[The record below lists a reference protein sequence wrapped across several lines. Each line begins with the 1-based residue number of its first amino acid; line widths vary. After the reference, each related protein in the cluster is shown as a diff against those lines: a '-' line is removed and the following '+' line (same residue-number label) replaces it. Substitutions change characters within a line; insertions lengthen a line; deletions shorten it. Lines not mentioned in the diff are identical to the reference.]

1 MQLHIIT
8 ESSQLNI
15 MMWMIKL
22 KMDDIYKSILTRSF
36 KIQTILLIWN
46 RTCREMYIVIDASR
60 M

>member
-1 MQLHIIT
+1 MPFILYKNHQYMQLHIIT

-36 KIQTILLIWN
+36 KIQTILLI
-46 RTCREMYIVIDASR
+46 
-60 M
+60 